1 MLVEEKKRKR
11 IDSCIGNITMNEKQY
26 GISKVIWDNA
36 KEDELE
42 DEASD
47 DEEDEV
53 EDDEEDEVED
63 GDCGN

>member
-1 MLVEEKKRKR
+1 MVSAKL
-11 IDSCIGNITMNEKQY
+11 S
-26 GISKVIWDNA
+26 DNA

-53 EDDEEDEVED
+53 EDDEEDEIED